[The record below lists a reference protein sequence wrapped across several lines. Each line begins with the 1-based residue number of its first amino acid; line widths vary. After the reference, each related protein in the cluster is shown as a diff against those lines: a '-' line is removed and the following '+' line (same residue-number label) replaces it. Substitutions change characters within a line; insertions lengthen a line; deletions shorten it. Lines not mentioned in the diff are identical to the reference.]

1 MASLTNKTRSI
12 RSRKKAKAGSVR
24 KRKLRTQ
31 GSTPKFAIH
40 QDAKAGTAKSKS
52 KS

>member
-1 MASLTNKTRSI
+1 MASLTNKTRKI
-12 RSRKKAKAGSVR
+12 RNRKKSRAGTER

-40 QDAKAGTAKSKS
+40 QDKDSAAAKS
-52 KS
+52 